1 MHKKFTA
8 FCLPVLGSL
17 VIVGAGFSAWVFNN
31 TLSANANLSGA
42 LTIPE
47 VQGAEG
53 FVMKVK
59 DGETVVADSSL
70 SLQTTT
76 LALTL
81 DQGTNLVDG
90 ITWTYNAGSED
101 VSLQGTNE
109 LTLEF
114 SFPTSANLYTLLTNN
129 NLSIAWSVTLKFS
142 GKTNFDYVVMNG
154 DTETY
159 DGIISETVTGSYN
172 ASGVVGTETVDV
184 GLSYVSDKKPTTIA
198 QYTSMKEALFGDDTS
213 ATTDLQTKANAVSL
227 EFSATATWSPKN

>member
-31 TLSANANLSGA
+31 ELTAKAALSGA

-70 SLQTTT
+70 DHQTTT

-81 DQGTNLVDG
+81 DQGTDLVDG
-90 ITWTYNAGSED
+90 ITWTYNAGSGD

-114 SFPTSANLYTLLTNN
+114 SFPTSANLDTLLTNN
-129 NLSIAWSVTLKFS
+129 NLSIAWSVTLKFN
-142 GKTNFDYVVMNG
+142 GNTIFDYVVMNG

-159 DGIISETVTGSYN
+159 DGIISGTATGSYN
-172 ASGVVGTETVDV
+172 ASGVVGTKTVDV
-184 GLSYVSDKKPTTIA
+184 GLSYVSANKPTTIA
-198 QYTSMKEALFGDDTS
+198 QYTAMKEALFGDNPS
-213 ATTDLQTKANAVSL
+213 ATTDSQTKTNAVSL

>member
-17 VIVGAGFSAWVFNN
+17 VIVGAGFSAWVFNGEL
-31 TLSANANLSGA
+31 TANATLSGA

-59 DGETVVADSSL
+59 DGETVVANSSL
-70 SLQTTT
+70 DEQATT

-81 DQGTNLVDG
+81 DQGTNLENG
-90 ITWTYNAGSED
+90 ITWEYNAGSGD

-114 SFPTSANLYTLLTNN
+114 SFPTSANLDTLFTNN
-129 NLSIAWSVTLKFS
+129 NLSIAWSVTLNFS
-142 GKTNFDYVVMNG
+142 GNINFDYVVMND

-159 DGIISETVTGSYN
+159 DGKISGTATGSYN
-172 ASGVVGTETVDV
+172 ASGVVGTQTVDV

-198 QYTSMKEALFGDDTS
+198 QYTAMKEALFGDDPS
-213 ATTDLQTKANAVSL
+213 AAFDSQTKPNAVSL